1 MYSVA
6 IFSFMEQRVELV
18 IVLRL
23 LQLLLKHQRWQKVNS
38 RQIQSNVKD
47 LENTVVR
54 EGVV

>member
-1 MYSVA
+1 
-6 IFSFMEQRVELV
+6 MEQRVELV